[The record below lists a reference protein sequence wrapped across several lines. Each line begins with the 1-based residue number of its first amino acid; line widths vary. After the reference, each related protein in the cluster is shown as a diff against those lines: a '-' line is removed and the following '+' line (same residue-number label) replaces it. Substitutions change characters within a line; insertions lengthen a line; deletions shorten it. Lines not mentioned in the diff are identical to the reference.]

1 MGFSI
6 SKNKKETAVK
16 KIRRWK
22 SWAAVVFG
30 FVAVTLGG
38 FRNKAWSED
47 VAPPAAVSGTPDTV
61 EQQIQQLNQQVQTL
75 QQQVQA
81 GQAAHRTRFTPP
93 GQPTAQSNEPAGE
106 ATAGRSGFALQ
117 SDDGDFLL
125 RFQGLIQVDGRFYTG
140 SGDNTH
146 SYTSAVDTSAQAPTV
161 SQFLL
166 RRVRPILSG
175 TLYHDFDFFLQPDF
189 GGNTTAIYDAYID
202 VKPESYADLR
212 VGKFKEP
219 LGIERLQTD
228 SYLTLAERGL
238 TADLIPQRDTGLEL
252 YGGFLGNALTY
263 QAAFTNGE
271 ADGAFQPDSDTNNGK
286 EGLLRVFA
294 QPFKNTAVTPLQKF
308 GVGLAGSY
316 TGDNNN
322 LPTFKT
328 AAGQE
333 QFFAYNSNV
342 SFNGQQSRWNPEA
355 NYYWGPLG
363 VYGEYTE
370 TNQVAQEGKVQTR
383 LTNDA
388 WQGVV
393 SWVLTGEDA
402 SYTGVT
408 PKKNFDPQAGTWG
421 AFEVAGRF
429 QKLQIDPQTFTLGF
443 ASLATSASVA
453 TAYTVGLNWYL
464 NKFVKFVTD
473 YEETWFSGGNGAT
486 GSRPIERV
494 FDTRWQ
500 LAF

>member
-1 MGFSI
+1 
-6 SKNKKETAVK
+6 VK

-22 SWAAVVFG
+22 SWAAIVYG

-38 FRNKAWSED
+38 FRNNAWSED
-47 VAPPAAVSGTPDTV
+47 VSPPAGTV
-61 EQQIQQLNQQVQTL
+61 EQQIQQLDQQVKTL
-75 QQQVQA
+75 QQEVQTTQQQHA
-81 GQAAHRTRFTPP
+81 TRFTSP
-93 GQPTAQSNEPAGE
+93 GQPTAQQNEPAGE

-117 SDDGDFLL
+117 SDDGNFLL

-140 SGDNTH
+140 SGDNNH
-146 SYTSAVDTSAQAPTV
+146 SYTSAVDASGQAPTV

-189 GGNTTAIYDAYID
+189 GGNTAAIYDAYID
-202 VKPESYADLR
+202 VKPETYADLR

-219 LGIERLQTD
+219 LGLERLQTD
-228 SYLTLAERGL
+228 SYLTFAERGL
-238 TADLIPQRDTGLEL
+238 TADLIPQRDTGLEV
-252 YGGFLGNALTY
+252 YGGFFGNALTY

-271 ADGAFQPDSDTNNGK
+271 ADGAFQPDSDTNNAK
-286 EGLLRVFA
+286 EGIIRVFA
-294 QPFKNTAVTPLQKF
+294 QPFKNTAITPLQKL

-333 QFFAYNSNV
+333 QFFSYNSNV
-342 SFNGQQSRWNPEA
+342 VFNGEQSRWNPEA

-363 VYGEYTE
+363 LYGEYTE
-370 TNQVAQEGKVQTR
+370 TNQVAQEAKIQTR

-388 WQGVV
+388 YQIGT
-393 SWVLTGEDA
+393 SWVLTGENA

-408 PKKNFDPQAGTWG
+408 PNKNFDPNAGTWG
-421 AFEVAGRF
+421 AWEVAARI
-429 QKLQIDPQTFTLGF
+429 QKLQIDPQTFTLGY
-443 ASLATSASVA
+443 ASLATSASRA
-453 TAYTVGLNWYL
+453 TGYTLGLNWYL

-473 YEETWFSGGNGAT
+473 YEETWFQGGNGGPT
-486 GSRPIERV
+486 QNRPIERV
-494 FDTRWQ
+494 IDTRWQ
-500 LAF
+500 IAF